1 MPDDVARPR
10 QRVLAGEV
18 GDAEVGQLRGAAAR
32 AGLVGHDHVLRL
44 DVAVDHAA
52 VVRVGQRVGE
62 REPDPDDVAVGQ
74 RGVGLELG
82 QRAPLDEL
90 GDEVPAAVLLAG
102 VEERDDALVVEPG
115 DGDGLALGAFRVGAV
130 GGHDLD
136 GDRAPEALVAGGVD
150 GPEATG
156 AEARSEP
163 VAAHRQAGLGD
174 RRQLFRGRHP
184 TSFHAREAPPSR
196 CIRGCTGRNT
206 PPRLISSLHVTRLR
220 EERAA
225 YQERSFLSFF
235 DEDDEPRTR
244 VRPRRPASAG
254 GSRRPAVP
262 DHQQVLIRR
271 ALLGAGILLVLILLV
286 FIVRGCQ
293 NTAKQNALSD
303 YNARRRRARPRLR
316 PGGLRAAV
324 QPAPQP
330 DAGRRPVLADQRLPR
345 PGRPAVRPGEV
356 DLDAR
361 RDDPRPA
368 VVPDRDGDAPR
379 RPPVDRRQRAHRALE
394 RRRGRRPG
402 DPAASPARCRCSSR
416 PT

>member
-1 MPDDVARPR
+1 MPSWSS
-10 QRVLAGEV
+10 
-18 GDAEVGQLRGAAAR
+18 R
-32 AGLVGHDHVLRL
+32 AT
-44 DVAVDHAA
+44 AT
-52 VVRVGQRVGE
+52 
-62 REPDPDDVAVGQ
+62 
-74 RGVGLELG
+74 
-82 QRAPLDEL
+82 
-90 GDEVPAAVLLAG
+90 
-102 VEERDDALVVEPG
+102 
-115 DGDGLALGAFRVGAV
+115 GLALGAFRVGAV

-220 EERAA
+220 GERAA

-235 DEDDEPRTR
+235 DEDDEPRTQ

-293 NTAKQNALSD
+293 NSAKQNALRD
-303 YNARRRRARPRLR
+303 YNADVGALARSSDQEVSEPLFNLLR
-316 PGGLRAAV
+316 NPTQGDDLSSQINGFRG
-324 QPAPQP
+324 Q
-330 DAGRRPVLADQRLPR
+330 ADQQYDQAKSISTPDQMT
-345 PGRPAVRPGEV
+345 PAQRSFLI
-356 DLDAR
+356 D
-361 RDDPRPA
+361 
-368 VVPDRDGDAPR
+368 DGDAPG

-402 DPAASPARCRCSSR
+402 DPAHRRRDVDVPRVRRDLPVARDADDRPRAAGRRHRQPAAPGLPVPARPPVAR
-416 PT
+416 PDDGGRRARPAALERRRRHQRRRARARPARHPARLRDRRAT